1 MSTKNND
8 QVLAIDLRENLKKI
22 MQKEIQKVPEYIEAL
37 NDPKEKLNFFCKMM
51 PYIFPKVEAVTLT
64 KGEPI
69 NFDIGIF

>member
-1 MSTKNND
+1 
-8 QVLAIDLRENLKKI
+8 